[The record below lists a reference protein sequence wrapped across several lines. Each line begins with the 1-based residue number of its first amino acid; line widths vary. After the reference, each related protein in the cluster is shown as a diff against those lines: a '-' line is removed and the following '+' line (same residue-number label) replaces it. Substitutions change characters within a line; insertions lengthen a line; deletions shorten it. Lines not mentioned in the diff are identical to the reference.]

1 MGLLDF
7 LQPANPDSEQRRWSD
22 VPIGMRLG
30 VLGNQLMALSQGRAA
45 DPAGL
50 AILARAGDQTL
61 EERKAAKRK
70 KQLMAYG
77 AKHPNPQ
84 VREMIA
90 SGMYDEDM
98 AAAILKQDM
107 DFDRFK
113 REKDYEQQL
122 TKQKMQETLGLLGIR
137 PPAGGG
143 APATMPSGSAELSGG
158 GQSAGYQPQGP
169 DELNLALTMA
179 AEGKGPGEI
188 TQALVDL
195 RLKKQTEARMQQGEQ
210 RQQGAEID
218 RRGDDIGDE
227 FTKTM
232 EPLSVAIKA
241 ADFVESLPRNPET
254 GLPQA
259 SGAQQIQVLYSF
271 IKALDPESV
280 VREAEVSLSQEAVA
294 MLDRLSFWKTKL
306 AEGGVLPPEAVADIS
321 NAISVIGNVAKDS
334 AQRKRVQAFDRGAR
348 RGVSDMGAYIA
359 GTSADIPQGGMG
371 PVVPKKYT
379 TTRGSFEEQYGD

>member
-1 MGLLDF
+1 
-7 LQPANPDSEQRRWSD
+7 
-22 VPIGMRLG
+22 
-30 VLGNQLMALSQGRAA
+30 
-45 DPAGL
+45 
-50 AILARAGDQTL
+50 
-61 EERKAAKRK
+61 
-70 KQLMAYG
+70 
-77 AKHPNPQ
+77 
-84 VREMIA
+84 
-90 SGMYDEDM
+90 
-98 AAAILKQDM
+98 
-107 DFDRFK
+107 
-113 REKDYEQQL
+113 
-122 TKQKMQETLGLLGIR
+122 
-137 PPAGGG
+137 
-143 APATMPSGSAELSGG
+143 
-158 GQSAGYQPQGP
+158 
-169 DELNLALTMA
+169 MA

-195 RLKKQTEARMQQGEQ
+195 RMKKQQEARMQQGEQ

-218 RRGDDIGDE
+218 RRGDDVGDE
-227 FTKTM
+227 FTKAM